1 MIKSEVRVPVLACI
15 GARQKFARGEWR
27 PICMAQRWARIMEQA
42 NDQRSNPAIPF
53 TTPLRIPILPVPGSN
68 IGVDP
73 KLPTTSFIIRE
84 ITPKYES
91 DD

>member
-15 GARQKFARGEWR
+15 GARQKPARGELR
-27 PICMAQRWARIMEQA
+27 PICMAQRWAGKTEQA
-42 NDQRSNPAIPF
+42 NDQRSNSPTPF
-53 TTPLRIPILPVPGSN
+53 TPSLRISVLPVPGSN
-68 IGVDP
+68 IGVDY
-73 KLPTTSFIIRE
+73 KLPTTNFIIRE